1 MPTNHVSVQRNIVA
15 LVVPGSSLFE
25 TSIAAEVFGQPCPAP
40 EAKSRWYR
48 FRIATPLPG
57 PVKLDL
63 ANLDVEYG
71 LRLLRNAHTIV
82 IPGWP
87 STATV
92 TLELARSLRNASKR
106 GARMVS
112 FCTGSFLLAEIGLL
126 DGLTVTTH
134 WGAIDRFRDRFPL
147 VQVNPNVLYV
157 DNKQFLTSAGS
168 STAIDLSL
176 HIVSTDFGIQTANA
190 VAREM
195 VTAPHRH
202 GGQAQFATSQPTPT
216 DNAQGIG
223 AIIDWM
229 KSHSDQDLPVHEI
242 ARKWNMSSRT
252 FSRRFSAAVGEG
264 PHQWLIRQRVSR
276 AQELLEQGH
285 PVEHVASLVGFK
297 SAMTMRPHFKRITST
312 SPDQYRR
319 SFASL

>member
-1 MPTNHVSVQRNIVA
+1 MMTKLDSVQYNVVA

-40 EAKSRWYR
+40 VAKSRWYR

-57 PVKLDL
+57 SVKLDL
-63 ANLDVEYG
+63 ANLDVEHG
-71 LRLLRNAHTIV
+71 LRLLHNAHTIV

-87 STATV
+87 SKAIV

-134 WGAIDRFRDRFPL
+134 WGAIDRFRERFPS
-147 VQVNPNVLYV
+147 VQVDPNVLYV
-157 DNKQFLTSAGS
+157 DNEQILTSAGS

-176 HIVSTDFGIQTANA
+176 HIVSKDFGVHTANA
-190 VAREM
+190 IAREM

-202 GGQAQFATSQPTPT
+202 GGQAQFATSQPTLT
-216 DNAQGIG
+216 DDPQGIG
-223 AIIDWM
+223 SIIDWM
-229 KSHSDQDLPVHEI
+229 SSHINQDLPVHEI
-242 ARKWNMSSRT
+242 ARQWHMSPRT
-252 FSRRFSAAVGEG
+252 FSRRFSAIVGEG
-264 PHQWLIRQRVSR
+264 PHQWLIRQRVKR

-285 PVEHVASLVGFK
+285 TVEHAASLVGFK
-297 SAMTMRPHFKRITST
+297 SAMAMRPHFKRITST
-312 SPDQYRR
+312 SANQYRR
-319 SFASL
+319 SFARP